1 MFLKITKVYKEIVEL
16 IWRDANT
23 KVLYAQLE
31 LNIPRLS
38 SLSTL
43 TLRKRLYA
51 LKLRFVGRGV
61 TVAYYQIIR

>member
-1 MFLKITKVYKEIVEL
+1 MFLKITKVNKEIVEL

-31 LNIPRLS
+31 LNIPR
-38 SLSTL
+38 LSTL